1 MNRWLLF
8 SVLLLVACPTPTP
21 PPAAAAPTWDEQ
33 QDREMRAALAKLL
46 HLPPEVAARLRRAE
60 GRLHCGEYLD
70 DVKKVGF
77 IVAPVGDGYELDAM
91 GSPPKPTSRCKTYD
105 DFIQEQPKTK

>member
-1 MNRWLLF
+1 MR
-8 SVLLLVACPTPTP
+8 AAHEAA
-21 PPAAAAPTWDEQ
+21 PPAARGRCAPAPC
-33 QDREMRAALAKLL
+33 R
-46 HLPPEVAARLRRAE
+46 

-91 GSPPKPTSRCKTYD
+91 GSPPRPTSRCKTYD
-105 DFIQEQPKTK
+105 DFIQEQPEAK

>member
-1 MNRWLLF
+1 MKRLAL
-8 SVLLLVACPTPTP
+8 SLLVLTGCPTPSAA
-21 PPAAAAPTWDEQ
+21 PPAAPTIDEQ
-33 QDREMRAALAKLL
+33 DRQMRAALVK
-46 HLPPEVAARLRRAE
+46 HLRMPPEIAARLRRTDN
-60 GRLHCGEYLD
+60 RLHCGEYLD

-105 DFIQEQPKTK
+105 DFIQEQPKE

>member
-1 MNRWLLF
+1 
-8 SVLLLVACPTPTP
+8 
-21 PPAAAAPTWDEQ
+21 
-33 QDREMRAALAKLL
+33 MRAALTKKLR
-46 HLPPEVAARLRRAE
+46 LPPEVAARLRRAE

-77 IVAPVGDGYELDAM
+77 IVAPVGDRHELDAT

-105 DFIQEQPKTK
+105 DLIREQPKE